1 MQKGNVI
8 CTLRLLTNNMSNG
21 ILPLLDETLKLLQT
35 KHPKGKIAKIKALL
49 QGPKKPTHIGP
60 LFKGQPPSPDVNL
73 YILTIST

>member
-35 KHPKGKIAKIKALL
+35 KHPKGKLL
-49 QGPKKPTHIGP
+49 K
-60 LFKGQPPSPDVNL
+60 
-73 YILTIST
+73 